1 MPEFSVLTSMP
12 RLMGGR
18 SRSPLNFLGC
28 DRRGNLQAL
37 SVTSHVHS
45 SAAQQVDNYGLWI
58 GRLTATRSTL

>member
-12 RLMGGR
+12 QLMGGR

-28 DRRGNLQAL
+28 DRHGNLQTPSA
-37 SVTSHVHS
+37 TSHVHS